1 MTFKETSFRAFYKK
15 FTVFMFTDTLRKV
28 TKNLPAAE
36 QGNCILT
43 YGYID
48 RSAGLTLEILAV
60 GVAEKDSVTFFSG
73 TDTCRSFLRIG
84 AVMEQ
89 EFFALGDEDGSL
101 YAEHASEIER
111 LHHYDASEEV
121 ELTRQMEFLDASRDS
136 ACIDDVLVYLFKE
149 GLSPEG
155 CWVRITGLEEQS
167 LKGTLLNEPDQ
178 DFGCHRGEELSFFV
192 QQNQDQRF
200 FCVCVLP
207 TK

>member
-28 TKNLPAAE
+28 TKNLPGAE

-89 EFFALGDEDGSL
+89 EFFALGG
-101 YAEHASEIER
+101 
-111 LHHYDASEEV
+111 
-121 ELTRQMEFLDASRDS
+121 
-136 ACIDDVLVYLFKE
+136 
-149 GLSPEG
+149 
-155 CWVRITGLEEQS
+155 
-167 LKGTLLNEPDQ
+167 
-178 DFGCHRGEELSFFV
+178 
-192 QQNQDQRF
+192 
-200 FCVCVLP
+200 
-207 TK
+207 

>member
-1 MTFKETSFRAFYKK
+1 MTFEETGFRAFYRK

-28 TKNLPAAE
+28 TKNFPGAE

-60 GVAEKDSVTFFSG
+60 GKATKDRVNFFEGADSY
-73 TDTCRSFLRIG
+73 RSFLRIS

-101 YAEHASEIER
+101 HEEYATKIEQ
-111 LHHYDASEEV
+111 LHHYDASKEV
-121 ELTRQMEFLDASRDS
+121 ELTRQMEFLDTSRDP
-136 ACIDDVLVYLFKE
+136 AYIDDVLVYLFKE

-155 CWVRITGLEEQS
+155 CWVHITGLEEHS
-167 LKGTLLNEPDQ
+167 LRGTLLNEPGQ
-178 DFGCHRGEELSFFV
+178 NFGCHRGEELSFFV
-192 QQNQDQRF
+192 QQDQDKRF
-200 FCVCVLP
+200 FCCCVLP
-207 TK
+207 V

>member
-15 FTVFMFTDTLRKV
+15 FTVFMFTDTLRKA
-28 TKNLPAAE
+28 TKNLPGAE

-121 ELTRQMEFLDASRDS
+121 ELTRQMEFLDPSRDS

-167 LKGTLLNEPDQ
+167 LKGILLNEPDQ

>member
-1 MTFKETSFRAFYKK
+1 MTFKETGFRAFYKK

-28 TKNLPAAE
+28 TKNFPGAG

-48 RSAGLTLEILAV
+48 RAAGLTLEILAV
-60 GVAEKDSVTFFSG
+60 GVAEGDNVTLFG
-73 TDTCRSFLRIG
+73 GADNYHSFLRIG
-84 AVMEQ
+84 AVMEL

-101 YAEHASEIER
+101 YAEHATKIER

-136 ACIDDVLVYLFKE
+136 AYIDDVLVYLFKE

-167 LKGTLLNEPDQ
+167 LKGTLLNEPNQ

-192 QQNQDQRF
+192 QQNQDERF
-200 FCVCVLP
+200 FCCCVFP
-207 TK
+207 TE